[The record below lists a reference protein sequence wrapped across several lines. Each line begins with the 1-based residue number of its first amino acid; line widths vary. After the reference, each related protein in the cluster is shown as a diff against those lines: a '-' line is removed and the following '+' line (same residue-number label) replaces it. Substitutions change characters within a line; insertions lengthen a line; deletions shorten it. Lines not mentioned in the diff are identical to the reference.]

1 MPPKNGIS
9 KQEDT
14 VRRIIAGAT
23 KVFAASG
30 FSGASVDEIAAAAG
44 VNKATIYYHV
54 GDKEALYGAVLHDVI
69 GNTVAR
75 VAANLSEEQPPEEKL
90 ATYIRGI
97 AATVED
103 YPPLPPVMMRA
114 VESGG
119 RNLPQEVA
127 TDLVLIF
134 GMLMAILEEGEE
146 KGVFMQAN
154 PFVVYLM
161 ILGALAFHRNV
172 EATWDEQKELFA
184 MLKELDQGLYAKLE
198 QMVKGNVAEEVVRMV
213 LKSVSAE

>member
-1 MPPKNGIS
+1 MPPKNGVS

-14 VRRIIAGAT
+14 VRRIITGAT
-23 KVFAASG
+23 RVFAASG
-30 FSGASVDEIAAAAG
+30 FAGASVDEIAAAAG

-75 VAANLSEEQPPEEKL
+75 VAAGLSDDQSPQEKL

-146 KGVFMQAN
+146 KGVFEGAN

-172 EATWDEQKELFA
+172 EATWDEQKKLFA
-184 MLKELDQGLYAKLE
+184 MLKELDSGLYDKLE
-198 QMVKGNVAEEVVRMV
+198 RMVKGNVADEVVRMV
-213 LKSVSAE
+213 SKSVTAP

>member
-1 MPPKNGIS
+1 MPPKNGAS

-30 FSGASVDEIAAAAG
+30 YSGASVDEIAAAAG

-69 GNTVAR
+69 GSTVAK
-75 VAANLSEEQPPEEKL
+75 VAANLSDEQSPEEKL
-90 ATYIRGI
+90 STYIRGI
-97 AATVED
+97 AATVEG

-134 GMLMAILEEGEE
+134 GMLLAILEEGED
-146 KGVFMQAN
+146 KGVFARAN

-184 MLKELDQGLYAKLE
+184 MLKDLDSGLYGKLE
-198 QMVKGNVAEEVVRMV
+198 QMVKGNVADEVVRMV
-213 LKSVSAE
+213 LKSVAAT

>member
-1 MPPKNGIS
+1 MQ

-14 VRRIIAGAT
+14 VRRIIDGAT

-75 VAANLSEEQPPEEKL
+75 VASLISEEQPVEEKL

-97 AATVED
+97 AATVEE

-119 RNLPQEVA
+119 KNLPAEVA

-134 GMLMAILEEGEE
+134 GMLLAILEEGEE
-146 KGVFMQAN
+146 KGVFEPVN

-172 EATWDEQKELFA
+172 EATWDEQRELFA
-184 MLKELDQGLYAKLE
+184 TLRDLDAGLYGKLE
-198 QMVKGNVAEEVVRMV
+198 RMVKGNVADDVVRMV
-213 LKSVSAE
+213 LKSVSAR